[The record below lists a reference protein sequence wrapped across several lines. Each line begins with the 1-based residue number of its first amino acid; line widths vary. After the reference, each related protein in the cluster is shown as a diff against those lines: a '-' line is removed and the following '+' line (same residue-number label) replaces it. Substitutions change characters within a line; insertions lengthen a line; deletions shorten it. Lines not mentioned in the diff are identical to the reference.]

1 MNRLIVFAVLSVG
14 SFWLLWRDT
23 RERPS
28 VSSAVW
34 IAVAWAMLCSSRP
47 VTSWFGEPDLTASRD
62 EGNLEEAA
70 IYTVLIAAGILVWM
84 RRNIPLTAIVKQNGW
99 LFVFYVFWCTSVMW
113 SEYPLIALKRLTK
126 DLGNVVM
133 AVLLLTSPTPVDA
146 IKAVFVRCAYVLIPL
161 SIFLIRWVSDL
172 GRSYVGYHS
181 DQLTYI
187 GVASTKNGL
196 GVLSAVGAVF
206 LLWDLLDR
214 YDRWWQRPAMDQ
226 LSLAGRGL
234 VLAMCWLLLSFVDS
248 ATSLVCAAFGSL
260 LVAVLKLPGLRRS
273 PHRLEVFVV
282 AGALALWSLDSLVN
296 VKEAFVARLGRDM
309 TLTTRTDIWQS
320 LLGHQQ
326 NPWFGAG
333 FDSFWTGR
341 RLLEVSGNFG
351 GIIQAHNGYLET
363 YLNGGRIALGLLGIV
378 LAWGYIRIRRAV
390 SDGAPEGVIRL
401 VFLLLTLV
409 HNVAEASFNK
419 VSLLWF
425 ATVLAIMEYRD
436 RPAPPSV
443 EADADRGRR
452 SLGAPARPSPGS

>member
-1 MNRLIVFAVLSVG
+1 MNRLIVFSVMSIG
-14 SFWLLWRDT
+14 SLWLLWRDT
-23 RERPS
+23 KERTS

-34 IAVAWAMLCSSRP
+34 IAVAWAMICSSRP
-47 VTSWFGEPDLTASRD
+47 VTSWLSEPDPTASRD

-70 IYTVLIAAGILVWM
+70 IYAVLMVAGILVWM
-84 RRNIPLTAIVKQNGW
+84 RRAIPLSAIVKHNGW
-99 LFVFYVFWCTSVMW
+99 LFVFYVFWCTSVLW
-113 SEYPLIALKRLTK
+113 SEYPFIALKRLTK

-133 AVLLLTSPTPVDA
+133 AVLLLTSPTPGEA
-146 IKAVFVRCAYVLIPL
+146 IKAVVIRCAYVLIPL

-172 GRSYVGYHS
+172 GRSYVGYHG

-196 GVLSAVGAVF
+196 GVLSAVAAVF
-206 LLWDLLDR
+206 LLWDLLER
-214 YDRWWQRPAMDQ
+214 YDRWWRGPATEQ

-234 VLAMCWLLLSFVDS
+234 VLAMCWFLLAIVDS
-248 ATSLVCAAFGSL
+248 ATSLVCAVLGSL
-260 LVAVLKLPGLRRS
+260 LVVVFKSPGLRQS
-273 PHRLEVFVV
+273 PHRLEGVAV
-282 AGALALWSLDSLVN
+282 AGALALWSLDSFVN
-296 VKEAFVARLGRDM
+296 LKEAFVERLGRDM

-320 LLGHQQ
+320 LLSQQQ

-378 LAWGYIRIRRAV
+378 LAWGYIRIRKAV

-401 VFLLLTLV
+401 VFLVLALV

-425 ATVLAIMEYRD
+425 TTVLAIMEYR
-436 RPAPPSV
+436 RPTPPSI
-443 EADADRGRR
+443 EAGADTDHR
-452 SLGAPARPSPGS
+452 SFSTPARPSPGS

>member
-1 MNRLIVFAVLSVG
+1 MNRLIVFSVMCMGSLWLS
-14 SFWLLWRDT
+14 WRDT
-23 RERPS
+23 KERPS

-34 IAVAWAMLCSSRP
+34 IAVAWAMICSSRP
-47 VTSWFGEPDLTASRD
+47 VTSWFGEPDPTASRD

-70 IYTVLIAAGILVWM
+70 IYAVLIAAGILVWM
-84 RRNIPLTAIVKQNGW
+84 RRAIPLSAIVKQNGW
-99 LFVFYVFWCTSVMW
+99 LFVLYVFWCTSVLW
-113 SEYPLIALKRLTK
+113 SEYPFIALKRLTK
-126 DLGNVVM
+126 DLGNIVM
-133 AVLLLTSPTPVDA
+133 AVLLLTSPTPGEA
-146 IKAVFVRCAYVLIPL
+146 IKAAVIRCAYVLIPL

-172 GRSYVGYHS
+172 GRSWVGYHG
-181 DQLTYI
+181 DQMTYV

-196 GVLSAVGAVF
+196 GVLSAVAAVF
-206 LLWDLLDR
+206 LLWDLLER
-214 YDRWWQRPAMDQ
+214 YDRWWQGSATEQ
-226 LSLAGRGL
+226 LSLAGRVA
-234 VLAMCWLLLSFVDS
+234 VLAMCWFLLAIVDS
-248 ATSLVCAAFGSL
+248 ATSLVCAVLGSF
-260 LVAVLKLPGLRRS
+260 LVAVFQLPGLRRR
-273 PHRLEVFVV
+273 PHRLEGCAVV
-282 AGALALWSLDSLVN
+282 GGLVLWSLDFFVN
-296 VKEAFVARLGRDM
+296 VREAFVERLGRDM

-378 LAWGYIRIRRAV
+378 LVWGYFRMRRAI

-401 VFLLLTLV
+401 VFLVLALV

-425 ATVLAIMEYRD
+425 TTVLAIMEYRG
-436 RPAPPSV
+436 RPAPSSV
-443 EADADRGRR
+443 EARADTGRR
-452 SLGAPARPSPGS
+452 SLGTPARSSSGS